1 LHSPI
6 AKREIFGDVRAE
18 RNEDGYSTRTS
29 RSPRLWNSRLPGEIC
44 NATRRD
50 LQYVFFHARCRFLL
64 AKHRPHHKWL
74 LATDRCC
81 PQLASWIWALV
92 IAMLNTGS
100 YLALYRAFQVGV
112 LSIVAPVASGYAAIS
127 VLFSILSGEKLTATA
142 LLGIVVVLV
151 GVVLAVTTLPHKKEG
166 GEQESRIQANAPPE
180 VQVSKKRRLP
190 AGVGWACL
198 AALGLGITFWSL
210 GFVVEPKVSA
220 LVTTWFLRLVPLCLL
235 GSLSPF
241 IPIQV
246 KIKSSTTWA
255 IIIGTGILDTVGFLS
270 STAGLA
276 TGQIAIVSVLSSLYS
291 AITVVLAWI
300 FLKERLRWN
309 QWIGITCILG
319 GIVLATR

>member
-1 LHSPI
+1 MQGVGFFFLSI
-6 AKREIFGDVRAE
+6 VLIISGSWRQIDVAH
-18 RNEDGYSTRTS
+18 N
-29 RSPRLWNSRLPGEIC
+29 W
-44 NATRRD
+44 
-50 LQYVFFHARCRFLL
+50 QV
-64 AKHRPHHKWL
+64 
-74 LATDRCC
+74 
-81 PQLASWIWALV
+81 WIWALV

-127 VLFSILSGEKLTATA
+127 VLFSILSGEKLTVTA

-151 GVVLAVTTLPHKKEG
+151 GVVLAVTTLPHKKED

-180 VQVSKKRRLP
+180 VQASKKRRLP

-210 GFVVEPKVSA
+210 GFVVEPRVSA

-246 KIKSSTTWA
+246 KIKSNTTWA

-276 TGQIAIVSVLSSLYS
+276 TGQIAIVSILSSLYS

-309 QWIGITCILG
+309 QWIGILCILG